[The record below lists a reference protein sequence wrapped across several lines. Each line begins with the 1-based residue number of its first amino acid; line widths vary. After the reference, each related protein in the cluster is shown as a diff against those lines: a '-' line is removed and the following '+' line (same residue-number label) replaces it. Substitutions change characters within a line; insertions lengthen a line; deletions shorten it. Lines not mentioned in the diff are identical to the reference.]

1 LIIATVGAFNA
12 PLLKNRGNKMQ
23 PKELSKLLATK
34 TAPVILDVRSGMEF
48 NSGHIPGAIHA
59 PNLKILLSMAKLPE
73 DKNTELVITC
83 EHGPRAQ
90 MAQGLLSM
98 YGYKNTTLLDGHMS
112 GWRSAG
118 LKVEV

>member
-1 LIIATVGAFNA
+1 MQAKDLIQRLST
-12 PLLKNRGNKMQ
+12 KNR
-23 PKELSKLLATK
+23 
-34 TAPVILDVRSGMEF
+34 PVVLDVRSGMEF

-98 YGYKNTTLLDGHMS
+98 YGYKNSTLLDGHMS
-112 GWRSAG
+112 GWRGAG
-118 LKVEV
+118 LKVEK